1 MAKPQKES
9 LGAGAGV
16 PVDEGAQ
23 LDNAA
28 GAAAG
33 QPGPGP
39 EVEQHTV
46 LARVLVRCHLGEPD
60 DVVEL
65 DEDLASTMR
74 EAVDTNP
81 AAVAYAQSLLK
92 V

>member
-1 MAKPQKES
+1 MAKPPKES
-9 LGAGAGV
+9 LGAVPGAA
-16 PVDEGAQ
+16 VDAGAQ
-23 LDNAA
+23 PDNAA

-33 QPGPGP
+33 QPGSGP

-65 DEDLASTMR
+65 DADLASTMS
-74 EAVDTNP
+74 EAVDINP
-81 AAVAYAQSLLK
+81 AAVAYAQSLQK
-92 V
+92 A